1 MKYKTILFDWDG
13 CLADTLSVWL
23 DAYKKTF
30 ADYGLNPSDEVLVK
44 QAIGNWDAARIFD
57 IEDEVAYSEKI
68 TTNFANLLG
77 NLKLNGDI
85 KSVFEKLKNGGV
97 SVGIV
102 TSSTRSL
109 VLPFLDQY
117 KISPLVDV
125 LITSD
130 DVKNYKPDPEPIIA
144 ALEKM
149 KSIKNTSLMVGD
161 NDKDIEASKRAGVAS
176 ALFYPEKNQKYY
188 DEETVKAWRPEN
200 IFRSWN
206 EFWDIVE

>member
-144 ALEKM
+144 AL
-149 KSIKNTSLMVGD
+149 
-161 NDKDIEASKRAGVAS
+161 
-176 ALFYPEKNQKYY
+176 
-188 DEETVKAWRPEN
+188 
-200 IFRSWN
+200 
-206 EFWDIVE
+206 